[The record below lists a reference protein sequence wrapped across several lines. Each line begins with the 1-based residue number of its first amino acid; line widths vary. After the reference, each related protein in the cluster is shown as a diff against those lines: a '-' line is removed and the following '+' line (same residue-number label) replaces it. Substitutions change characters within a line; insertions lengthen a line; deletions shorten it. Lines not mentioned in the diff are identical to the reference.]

1 MAQYNSAEKV
11 NINDIAVTDVM
22 LGGQDK
28 RMHLYY
34 QLISSLKKADS
45 VDIIVSFLMES
56 FFSSE
61 IIYFPL

>member
-11 NINDIAVTDVM
+11 NTNIDDIALTDVM

-34 QLISSLKKADS
+34 QLITSLKKAES
-45 VDIIVSFLMES
+45 VDISHRRGIVD
-56 FFSSE
+56 
-61 IIYFPL
+61 